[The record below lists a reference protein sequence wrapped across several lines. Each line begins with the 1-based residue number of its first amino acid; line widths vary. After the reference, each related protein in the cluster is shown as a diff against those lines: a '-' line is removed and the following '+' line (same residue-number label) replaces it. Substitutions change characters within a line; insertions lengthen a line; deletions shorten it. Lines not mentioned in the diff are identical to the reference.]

1 MNAMSKM
8 DDVVAVTNAAAD
20 KRLESLIKAH
30 PIPTWR
36 PFAWTIMGLLTIFVI
51 GGFMTRLAEVTVAEG
66 KVVPLGDLKVVQHLE
81 GGIIQQIFIAEGD
94 QVREGQPLI
103 QLDVRAAGLSQDEL
117 EVQLFGAM
125 AVAARLEAEATGGTP
140 NFPAEILAKRP
151 QLIEAQQA
159 AYNARKDELDS
170 TVNVMRNTAA
180 QREQEVK
187 DLTAKLQSTTRTLDL
202 AKQRL
207 ADSES
212 LVKRELISRFEYLK
226 TQAEVADLQQTFNT
240 TKGGITSGEFAVK
253 EAQGRMREK
262 IDAFR
267 REANTE
273 LGKTREKIGQLREQY
288 AQTGEKSARL
298 EIRSPI
304 TGIVKNMRYSTVG
317 GVVKAGEPIMEIVPT
332 GEKLVIT
339 AHLNPIDRGFVEVGQ
354 PAEVKLSTYDYIK
367 YGTLEGKVT
376 RLAADAAMDPEKGPY
391 FEVVVETDKNYLGRM
406 EGELPITPGMVATV
420 DIHTG
425 TKSAIDFLIKPV
437 IKMKA
442 AAFEENYTEGQPNTA
457 IETARSRRQLI
468 Q

>member
-1 MNAMSKM
+1 MNDVSIAMNR
-8 DDVVAVTNAAAD
+8 VAD

-36 PFAWTIMGLLTIFVI
+36 SFAWAIMILLTASVI
-51 GGFMTRLAEVTVAEG
+51 GGFLTQLDEVTVAEG

-81 GGIIQQIFIAEGD
+81 GGIIQQLFVVEGD

-117 EVQLFGAM
+117 EVQLFQQLAIR
-125 AVAARLEAEATGGTP
+125 ARLAAEATGGTP
-140 NFPAEILAKRP
+140 NFPAEVLAKRP
-151 QLIEAQQA
+151 QLIESQQA
-159 AYNARKDELDS
+159 AYNARKEELDS
-170 TVNVMRNTAA
+170 TINVMRNTAT

-187 DLTAKLQSTTRTLDL
+187 DLTSKLASTARTLDL

-212 LVKRELISRFEYLK
+212 LVKRELISRFEYMK

-240 TKGGITSGEFAVK
+240 TRGGISSAEFAVR

-262 IDAFR
+262 LDAFR

-273 LGKTREKIGQLREQY
+273 LGKTEEKIGQLREQY
-288 AQTGEKSARL
+288 AMTGEKSARL

-304 TGIVKNMRYSTVG
+304 TGIVKNMRTTTVG
-317 GVVKAGEPIMEIVPT
+317 GVVRAGEPIMEIVPT

-354 PAEVKLSTYDYIK
+354 PAQVKLSTYNYIK
-367 YGTLEGKVT
+367 HGTLEGVVT
-376 RLAADAAMDPEKGPY
+376 RLAADATQDPEKGPY
-391 FEVVVETDKNYLGRM
+391 FEVVVETQKNHLGRM
-406 EGELPITPGMVATV
+406 EGELPITPGMIATV

-442 AAFEENYTEGQPNTA
+442 DAFETSYKDAAPNA
-457 IETARSRRQLI
+457 AVESAKSRRVII

>member
-1 MNAMSKM
+1 MN
-8 DDVVAVTNAAAD
+8 DVAAIANAAAD
-20 KRLESLIKAH
+20 KRLEGLIRSH

-36 PFAWTIMGLLTIFVI
+36 SFAWAIMILLTVAVT
-51 GGFMTRLAEVTVAEG
+51 GGFATRLAEVTVAEG

-81 GGIIQQIFIAEGD
+81 GGIIQQIFVAEGD

-103 QLDVRAAGLSQDEL
+103 QLDVRAAGLSREEL
-117 EVQLFGAM
+117 EVQLFQQM
-125 AVAARLEAEATGGTP
+125 AIRARLAAESSGEEP
-140 NFPAEILAKRP
+140 NFPADVLAKRP
-151 QLIEAQQA
+151 QLIQAQQA
-159 AYNARKDELDS
+159 AYNARKKELDS
-170 TVNVMRNTAA
+170 TINVMRNTAA

-187 DLTAKLQSTTRTLDL
+187 DLTSKLASTSRTLEL

-226 TQAEVADLQQTFNT
+226 TQAEVADLQQTYNT
-240 TKGGITSGEFAVK
+240 TKGGIASAEFAVR
-253 EAQGRMREK
+253 EAEGRIREK

-273 LGKTREKIGQLREQY
+273 LGKTVEKIGQLREQY
-288 AQTGEKSARL
+288 EQTGEKSARL

-304 TGIVKNMRYSTVG
+304 TGIVKNMRTSTVG
-317 GVVKAGEPIMEIVPT
+317 GVVKPGEPIMEIVPT

-354 PAEVKLSTYDYIK
+354 PAKVKLSTYDYIK
-367 YGTLEGKVT
+367 YGTLDGVVT
-376 RLAADAAMDPEKGPY
+376 RLAADATQDPEKGPY
-391 FEVVVETDKNYLGRM
+391 FEVVVETKKNYLGRM

-442 AAFEENYTEGQPNTA
+442 DAFEAKYHDSAPNAA
-457 IETARSRRQLI
+457 IESAKSRRVVI